1 MNIYIL
7 FVLRRYEHKIRE
19 FINAYDDME
28 AIVPSRIKLI
38 KKRTDVIKEE
48 QLLFPGYVF
57 IKTSKENKD
66 FRAFVQHYVYPIK
79 GFIKVLS
86 HTDKDVSALSDEEV
100 RTITPFFR
108 NDGLFESS
116 VGFVKDDKVIVTSG
130 PLMGLESQIK
140 YIDRHKKMAILEIPL
155 FNEVK
160 EVKVS
165 LEILSKQ

>member
-7 FVLRRYEHKIRE
+7 FVLRKYENKIKE
-19 FINAYDDME
+19 FINSYEEME

-38 KKRTDVIKEE
+38 KKRTEVVREE

-57 IKTSKENKD
+57 IKTSKENKE
-66 FRAFVQHYVYPIK
+66 FRTFIQSYVYTIK
-79 GFIKVLS
+79 GFIKILS
-86 HTDKDVSALSDEEV
+86 HSDSDISALSKEE
-100 RTITPFFR
+100 THSITPFFK

-116 VGFVKDDKVIVTSG
+116 VGFVKDDKVVVTSG